1 MGYPPSGALRGAP
14 DGRSRTL
21 EVVPGEAGG
30 RAHGDRDRAAT
41 AAWLRLRTR
50 LLVGLPVVG
59 PVSLLGLLP
68 VGLGLDRYVLDTPTM
83 EPAISRGSVL
93 LERRVPVAA
102 LQVGDVI
109 TFRPPAA
116 SADAA

>member
-1 MGYPPSGALRGAP
+1 MEIVTAPPPPRG
-14 DGRSRTL
+14 S
-21 EVVPGEAGG
+21 V
-30 RAHGDRDRAAT
+30 
-41 AAWLRLRTR
+41 RTR
-50 LLVGLPVVG
+50 LLVGLAVVG

-102 LQVGDVI
+102 LQAVSY
-109 TFRPPAA
+109 THLTLPTN
-116 SADAA
+116 